1 MSRARVATTWLD
13 ACSGCHMSFL
23 DIDERILEIAPLIE
37 LVYSPLVDSKEFP
50 EDVDVTLVEGAV
62 SSEADVEEI
71 LDIRKKTKVLISFGD
86 CAVSANVPAM
96 RNRYDS
102 KEVLDR
108 SYMENATN
116 NNQRPDKNIPKL
128 MKVARP
134 VHEFVKVDVFL
145 QGCPPPADAIYSA
158 LTQLLAGEH
167 PELNG
172 KTRFGA

>member
-1 MSRARVATTWLD
+1 MNKARIATTWLD

-23 DIDERILEIAPLIE
+23 DIDERIMELAPLIDI
-37 LVYSPLVDSKEFP
+37 VYSPLVDAKEFP

-71 LDIRKKTKVLISFGD
+71 LNIRKKTKILISFGD

-96 RNRYDS
+96 RNRYECV
-102 KEVLDR
+102 EVMNR
-108 SYMENATN
+108 SYIENATN
-116 NNQRPDKNIPKL
+116 NKQLPGEEIPGL
-128 MKVARP
+128 MNEARP
-134 VHEFVKVDVFL
+134 VHEFVHVDVFL

-158 LTQLLAGEH
+158 LSQLLAGEI
-167 PELNG
+167 PSLQG